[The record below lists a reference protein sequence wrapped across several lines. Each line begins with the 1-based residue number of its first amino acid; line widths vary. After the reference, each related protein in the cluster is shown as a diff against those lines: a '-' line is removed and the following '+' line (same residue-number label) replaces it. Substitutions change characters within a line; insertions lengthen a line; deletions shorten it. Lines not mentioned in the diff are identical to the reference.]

1 MRSEASLRAAAVAGA
16 MRGGYE
22 ERRGSAM
29 EELVVRKATPE
40 DIDEAVA
47 IDDDAGQ
54 LFSGF
59 GLHVELGPGHPF
71 AEAERARWLRA
82 TRAGNAFLA
91 APAAGPTRP
100 AHGLLVLGRVD
111 GEPYLEQLSVRS
123 GAMRRG
129 LGTQLLHRA
138 LEWAAGEALWLTT
151 YAHVPWN
158 RPFYERFGFAVVP
171 ESSCGGDILE
181 ILAEQRRWLPAPEQ
195 RVAMRQSSSR
205 PGRR

>member
-1 MRSEASLRAAAVAGA
+1 
-16 MRGGYE
+16 
-22 ERRGSAM
+22 M
-29 EELVVRKATPE
+29 EEPVVRTATPD

-47 IDDDAGQ
+47 IDDDACQ

-91 APAAGPTRP
+91 VPATGPTRP
-100 AHGLLVLGRVD
+100 ALGLLVLDRVD
-111 GEPYLEQLSVRS
+111 GEPYLEQLSVRGS
-123 GAMRRG
+123 AMRRG
-129 LGTQLLHRA
+129 LGTELLRRA
-138 LEWAAGEALWLTT
+138 LDWAAGEPLWLTT

-158 RPFYERFGFAVVP
+158 RPFYERFGFTVVP
-171 ESSCGGDILE
+171 EASCGGDILE

-195 RVAMRQSSSR
+195 RVAMRQSS
-205 PGRR
+205 GRSQRR